1 MWNYE
6 KRLIYPVKVRRP
18 DPQAVEAYEEERRLF
33 YVGMTRAKEEL
44 LVFRFKK
51 PGLSSTFAED
61 VFPET
66 PKAVIHPAPKPGRSA
81 PRVDSSPLL
90 PGVRVIHK
98 TFGPGKVAAR
108 QGDIATLLFDD
119 GQEKRFSLST
129 ALKQKQ
135 LKREQ

>member
-1 MWNYE
+1 MGGGGGSAAGAGVGAGVGAGAWAAAGFPDAP
-6 KRLIYPVKVRRP
+6 RAARR
-18 DPQAVEAYEEERRLF
+18 
-33 YVGMTRAKEEL
+33 
-44 LVFRFKK
+44 
-51 PGLSSTFAED
+51 
-61 VFPET
+61 
-66 PKAVIHPAPKPGRSA
+66 PAPKPGRNA
-81 PRVDSSPLL
+81 PRVDPSPFV

-98 TFGPGKVAAR
+98 TFGPGKVVAR

>member
-1 MWNYE
+1 MVYS
-6 KRLIYPVKVRRP
+6 
-18 DPQAVEAYEEERRLF
+18 Q
-33 YVGMTRAKEEL
+33 
-44 LVFRFKK
+44 
-51 PGLSSTFAED
+51 
-61 VFPET
+61 PET
-66 PKAVIHPAPKPGRSA
+66 PRAVLHPAPKPGRSV
-81 PRVDSSPLL
+81 PRVDPSPFL

-98 TFGPGKVAAR
+98 TFGPGKVVAR